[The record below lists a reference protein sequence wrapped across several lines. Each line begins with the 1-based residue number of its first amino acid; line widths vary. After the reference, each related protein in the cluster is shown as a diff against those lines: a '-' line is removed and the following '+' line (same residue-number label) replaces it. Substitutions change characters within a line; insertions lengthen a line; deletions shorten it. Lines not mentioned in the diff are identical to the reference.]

1 MAVVVE
7 AAMSMMTYYYC
18 CW

>member
-7 AAMSMMTYYYC
+7 AAMSKMTYYYC